1 MLKCLKNADWKKT
14 GIFAAGVAFGTAG
27 IKALSSNDAK
37 KFYTNVT
44 AAVLRAKECV
54 MQTVT
59 KVQENAGDIYEEAK
73 QINEERAAKE
83 AVYDDEDLKE
93 VEDEVE
99 AEAEETEAETEETAA
114 EETTEDAIP
123 EDGMSEARQALKER
137 LQKYVDEKEYC
148 QSDVPSGMVIASF
161 GTSKAFFRQYM
172 KSCYGID
179 FRPWRKELR
188 IREASRFLP
197 NIPNI
202 V

>member
-73 QINEERAAKE
+73 QINEEREAAEE
-83 AVYDDEDLKE
+83 AVEDVAE
-93 VEDEVE
+93 ETAEEAVE
-99 AEAEETEAETEETAA
+99 AEAEDTVEA
-114 EETTEDAIP
+114 
-123 EDGMSEARQALKER
+123 
-137 LQKYVDEKEYC
+137 
-148 QSDVPSGMVIASF
+148 
-161 GTSKAFFRQYM
+161 
-172 KSCYGID
+172 
-179 FRPWRKELR
+179 
-188 IREASRFLP
+188 
-197 NIPNI
+197 
-202 V
+202 